1 VSSGNTGGILS
12 FTLPFL
18 DVPQN
23 AHNRI
28 DHNLVTKNN
37 KPNTCVDPNDE
48 VCGVLS
54 GSGIL
59 VLAADQNQVDH
70 NAVLGNDTFGIAVAD
85 FCAAQGIDPVTCAS
99 LGIQTSSDDARV
111 AFNIVLGN
119 GGNPDPRLI
128 STDFA
133 ADLAWDGTGT
143 GNCWI
148 GNTARTS
155 FPPMLPA
162 CPSS

>member
-1 VSSGNTGGILS
+1 
-12 FTLPFL
+12 
-18 DVPQN
+18 
-23 AHNRI
+23 
-28 DHNLVTKNN
+28 
-37 KPNTCVDPNDE
+37 
-48 VCGVLS
+48 
-54 GSGIL
+54 
-59 VLAADQNQVDH
+59 
-70 NAVLGNDTFGIAVAD
+70 
-85 FCAAQGIDPVTCAS
+85 
-99 LGIQTSSDDARV
+99 V

-119 GGNPDPRLI
+119 GGHPDPRLI

-133 ADLAWDGTGT
+133 VDLAWDGTGT